1 MGNSISVCPMV
12 DCGLSVLRIS
22 MCMCMCMC
30 VCVFCHSVGCDF
42 VTLLCVT
49 LSHGCVW
56 QFFFVSYCGYAD
68 FCGHLG

>member
-1 MGNSISVCPMV
+1 MSYG
-12 DCGLSVLRIS
+12 GLWIECIAYKYVHVHVRG
-22 MCMCMCMC
+22 
-30 VCVFCHSVGCDF
+30 VFCHSVVCDF